1 MMCLCVFY
9 ILFSAHVCV
18 CVDELRNCECL
29 YLCMCV
35 CVYICKCVRGRLS
48 MHVGMYGMYE
58 WYLGTNASIYR
69 TLVSMCLRIL
79 VSLHMAPHCV
89 PYDCRCV
96 YLGIFGIVYS

>member
-1 MMCLCVFY
+1 M
-9 ILFSAHVCV
+9 

-35 CVYICKCVRGRLS
+35 CVCMCKCVRVRLS

-58 WYLGTNASIYR
+58 WHLGINASIYR
-69 TLVSMCLRIL
+69 TLVSMCLGIP

-89 PYDCRCV
+89 PYDCRCDNV
-96 YLGIFGIVYS
+96 SIWV